1 MRKIISPTMKCCSHF
16 VFIFAENVSV
26 CQVQKFVRVD
36 PVSICDS
43 SGILG
48 QLIKII
54 HWSRDTGW
62 GGGDTHL
69 VSGSHQLCPCVCRI
83 GFDDRISFTY
93 PPINLI
99 FYLLY

>member
-1 MRKIISPTMKCCSHF
+1 MKCCSHF

-54 HWSRDTGW
+54 QWSRDTTQ
-62 GGGDTHL
+62 GGGAETHTWYHGHLSCAHVYVGL
-69 VSGSHQLCPCVCRI
+69 VLMMG
-83 GFDDRISFTY
+83 
-93 PPINLI
+93 
-99 FYLLY
+99 